1 MKDLA
6 IILGIRPDVI
16 RASKILK
23 LLEDQNEIEFDFI
36 WSGQH
41 YSENMKDT
49 FFNQLN
55 VLKPNYEFEVNKNS
69 DATIVSS
76 TIENLYNHFSNHK
89 YKAAVFLGDT
99 NTVMGSI
106 AAAQHNIPIVHIEGC
121 MRSYD
126 WRMPEEKYRTVIDH
140 LSDRIYAYL
149 DNYKKQGLNEGIS
162 ENIIKVTGNPIVDI
176 INENLEFFDSG
187 SKFLPKDVLDLIEK
201 KFVLVTCHR
210 RENILNPQSFEN
222 IMNLL
227 NNIENTNVIFP
238 MGYKTQ
244 EILRESNYKLGN
256 HIKVID
262 PIGYLEF
269 MYLLKNSEYVATD
282 SGTVV
287 EEACI
292 LGIPSIQMRYSTER
306 PEVYDVKAS
315 VKFDPTVNDDSVISV
330 INKVNG
336 LISTKWSN
344 PFGDGTASE
353 IIVNDLV
360 ELSKQNNFKKHNSSD
375 YPFDVSNSFKG

>member
-69 DATIVSS
+69 DATIVAS

-187 SKFLPKDVLDLIEK
+187 SKFLPKEVLDLIEK

-227 NNIENTNVIFP
+227 NNIKNTNVIFP

>member
-55 VLKPNYEFEVNKNS
+55 VSKPNYEFEVNKNS
-69 DATIVSS
+69 DATIVAS

-126 WRMPEEKYRTVIDH
+126 WRMPEEKYRTIIDH

-315 VKFDPTVNDDSVISV
+315 VKFDPTVNDDSAISV

>member
-69 DATIVSS
+69 DATIVAS

-126 WRMPEEKYRTVIDH
+126 WRMPEEKYRTIIDH

-201 KFVLVTCHR
+201 KFALVTCHR

-244 EILRESNYKLGN
+244 EILRESNCELGN

-287 EEACI
+287 EEACV

-315 VKFDPTVNDDSVISV
+315 VKFDPTVNDDSGISV

>member
-69 DATIVSS
+69 DATIVAS
-76 TIENLYNHFSNHK
+76 TIENLYNHFSSHK

-176 INENLEFFDSG
+176 IN
-187 SKFLPKDVLDLIEK
+187 
-201 KFVLVTCHR
+201 
-210 RENILNPQSFEN
+210 
-222 IMNLL
+222 
-227 NNIENTNVIFP
+227 
-238 MGYKTQ
+238 
-244 EILRESNYKLGN
+244 
-256 HIKVID
+256 
-262 PIGYLEF
+262 
-269 MYLLKNSEYVATD
+269 
-282 SGTVV
+282 
-287 EEACI
+287 
-292 LGIPSIQMRYSTER
+292 
-306 PEVYDVKAS
+306 
-315 VKFDPTVNDDSVISV
+315 
-330 INKVNG
+330 
-336 LISTKWSN
+336 
-344 PFGDGTASE
+344 
-353 IIVNDLV
+353 
-360 ELSKQNNFKKHNSSD
+360 
-375 YPFDVSNSFKG
+375 

>member
-69 DATIVSS
+69 DATIVAS

-187 SKFLPKDVLDLIEK
+187 SKFLPKDVLNLIEK

-244 EILRESNYKLGN
+244 EILRESNCELGN
-256 HIKVID
+256 HINVID

-315 VKFDPTVNDDSVISV
+315 VKFDPTVNDDSAISV

>member
-49 FFNQLN
+49 FFNQLS

-69 DATIVSS
+69 DATIVAS

-126 WRMPEEKYRTVIDH
+126 WRMPEEKYRTIIDH

-187 SKFLPKDVLDLIEK
+187 SKFLPKEVLDLIEK

-315 VKFDPTVNDDSVISV
+315 VKFDPTVNYDSVISV

-360 ELSKQNNFKKHNSSD
+360 KLSKQNNFKKHNSSD

>member
-69 DATIVSS
+69 DATIVAS

-126 WRMPEEKYRTVIDH
+126 WRMPEEKYRTIIDH

-287 EEACI
+287 EEACV

>member
-16 RASKILK
+16 RASKILNI
-23 LLEDQNEIEFDFI
+23 LEKQNQISYDFI

-55 VLKPNYEFEVNKNS
+55 VKKPDFEFTVEKVS
-69 DATIVSS
+69 DASVVSS
-76 TIENLYNHFSNHK
+76 TIENLYSHFEQHK

-99 NTVMGSI
+99 NTVMGCI

-149 DNYKKQGLNEGIS
+149 ENYKIQGINEGIS

-176 INENLEFFDSG
+176 INENIEYFGSG
-187 SKFLPKDVLDLIEK
+187 SDYLDDNILDAIKE

-210 RENILNPQSFEN
+210 RENIQNEKSLKN
-222 IMNLL
+222 IINLL
-227 NNIENTNVIFP
+227 NKIEDHNVIFP

-244 EILRESNYKLGN
+244 QILNETNLTLN
-256 HIKVID
+256 ENIKVIE

-269 MYLLKNSEYVATD
+269 MYLLQNSQYVATD

-315 VKFDPTVNDDSVISV
+315 IKFDPTLENEAVDKILDRVSNM
-330 INKVNG
+330 IN
-336 LISTKWSN
+336 SSWDN
-344 PFGDGTASE
+344 PFGDGNSSE
-353 IIVNDLV
+353 IIVRDLIQLC
-360 ELSKQNNFKKHNSSD
+360 EENSFSRHKPSD
-375 YPFDVSNSFKG
+375 YSFDISNSFKG

>member
-69 DATIVSS
+69 DATIVAS

-149 DNYKKQGLNEGIS
+149 DNYKKQGLSEGIS

-187 SKFLPKDVLDLIEK
+187 SKFLPKDVLNLIEK

>member
-69 DATIVSS
+69 DATIVAS

-244 EILRESNYKLGN
+244 EILRESNCELGN
-256 HIKVID
+256 HINVID

-315 VKFDPTVNDDSVISV
+315 VKFDPTVNDDSAISV

>member
-1 MKDLA
+1 MKDVA

-69 DATIVSS
+69 DATIVAS

-187 SKFLPKDVLDLIEK
+187 SKFLPKDVLNLIEK

-315 VKFDPTVNDDSVISV
+315 VKFDPTVNDDSTISV
-330 INKVNG
+330 ITKVNG

>member
-23 LLEDQNEIEFDFI
+23 LLEDQNELEFDFI

-69 DATIVSS
+69 DATIVAS

-315 VKFDPTVNDDSVISV
+315 VKFDPTVNDDSAISV
-330 INKVNG
+330 INKVNS

-360 ELSKQNNFKKHNSSD
+360 ELSKQNMFKKHNPSD

>member
-23 LLEDQNEIEFDFI
+23 LLENQNEIEFDFI

-69 DATIVSS
+69 DATIVAS

-201 KFVLVTCHR
+201 KFALVTCHR

-256 HIKVID
+256 HIRVID

>member
-55 VLKPNYEFEVNKNS
+55 VSKPNYEFEVNKNS
-69 DATIVSS
+69 DATIVAS

-126 WRMPEEKYRTVIDH
+126 WRMPEEKYRTIIDH

>member
-55 VLKPNYEFEVNKNS
+55 VSKPNYEFEVNKNS
-69 DATIVSS
+69 DATIVAS

>member
-69 DATIVSS
+69 DATIVAS

-256 HIKVID
+256 HIRVID

>member
-23 LLEDQNEIEFDFI
+23 LLEDQSEIEFDFI

-69 DATIVSS
+69 DATIVAS

-126 WRMPEEKYRTVIDH
+126 WRMPEEKYRTIIDH

-330 INKVNG
+330 IKKVNG

>member
-69 DATIVSS
+69 DATIVAS

-187 SKFLPKDVLDLIEK
+187 VKFLPKDVLDLIEK

-315 VKFDPTVNDDSVISV
+315 VKFDPTVNDDLAISV
-330 INKVNG
+330 ITKVNS

>member
-69 DATIVSS
+69 DATIVAS

-187 SKFLPKDVLDLIEK
+187 SKFLPKEVLDLIEK

-315 VKFDPTVNDDSVISV
+315 VKFDPTVNDDSAISV